1 MNNDIKKAVFDLFC
15 LCVDITQAGRL
26 EVHMDYAGNTNGLYV
41 RAYNVKTKEQL
52 LNLRVYLDG
61 LPGESEA
68 DVLETLRGIT
78 ASVAGLQAEQ
88 RKQVA
93 A

>member
-1 MNNDIKKAVFDLFC
+1 MTTEIKQAVFDLFC
-15 LCVDITQAGRL
+15 LCVDITQAGRF
-26 EVHMDYAGNTNGLYV
+26 EVHMDYAGNTSGIYV
-41 RAYNVKTKEQL
+41 RAYDAKTGEQL
-52 LNLRVYLDG
+52 LNLRAYLDG

-68 DVLETLRGIT
+68 DVLEKLRSIT

-88 RKQVA
+88 IKQEA

>member
-1 MNNDIKKAVFDLFC
+1 MNQDIQKSVFDLFC
-15 LCVDITQAGRL
+15 LCCDITQAGRYQA
-26 EVHMDYAGNTNGLYV
+26 HMEYAGNTNGLYV
-41 RAYNVKTKEQL
+41 RAYDAKTGEQL
-52 LNLRVYLDG
+52 LNRRAYLDG
-61 LPGESEA
+61 LAGESEA

>member
-1 MNNDIKKAVFDLFC
+1 MNADIQKAVFDLFC
-15 LCVDITQAGRL
+15 LCVDITQAGRF

-41 RAYNVKTKEQL
+41 RAYNAKTGEQL
-52 LNLRVYLDG
+52 LNRRTYLDG

-68 DVLETLRGIT
+68 DVLEHLRSIT

-88 RKQVA
+88 IKQEA

>member
-1 MNNDIKKAVFDLFC
+1 MNADIQKAVFDLFC
-15 LCVDITQAGRL
+15 LCSDINRAGRYQA
-26 EVHMDYAGNTNGLYV
+26 HMDYAGNTSGIYV
-41 RAYNVKTKEQL
+41 RAYDAKTGEQL
-52 LNLRVYLDG
+52 LNLRAYLDG

-68 DVLETLRGIT
+68 DVLEHLRSIT

-88 RKQVA
+88 IKQEA

>member
-1 MNNDIKKAVFDLFC
+1 MSADIQKAVFDLFC
-15 LCVDITQAGRL
+15 LCVDITQAGRF
-26 EVHMDYAGNTNGLYV
+26 EVHIAYAGNTNGVYV

-68 DVLETLRGIT
+68 DVLEHLRSFT

-88 RKQVA
+88 IKQEA